1 MRVAKIMSFEIE
13 IITDLA
19 LLLAVASI
27 ITVIFYRLK
36 QPLVVGYLLSGIIVG
51 PYVFPFKLI
60 MHTDVISAFA
70 EIGIILLLF
79 AIGLEFPLKK
89 LRALGKVVLSVAAL
103 EIFFTVAASW
113 LIGTLLHWPSFD
125 TLFLGAALA
134 SSSTTIVAK
143 TLTEM
148 GKIREIPA
156 RIMLGM
162 LVIED
167 VFVVLL
173 LAALQNLAA
182 TQAVSAE
189 GILLLLAKLAI
200 FVTLTLGLGT
210 LLIPRVIKRTAE
222 RTSHE
227 VLYVAFIGLAF
238 VFSLLANLFG
248 FSVAIGAFLIGVVV
262 ADSHISENVSEEF
275 THLRHMFEAIFFVS
289 MGTLM
294 DIRLLGTYWLP
305 ALIIILTL
313 MAAKF
318 SSCALGVRLFG
329 FDTQTSLQVAL
340 GMAQIGEFAFIVA
353 KTGQDLGVISGFLL
367 PVIGISAMVTSIM
380 TPYLMRFAYKSLN
393 I

>member
-1 MRVAKIMSFEIE
+1 VNLEMSFEVE
-13 IITDLA
+13 IVTDLA
-19 LLLAVASI
+19 LLLAVASV
-27 ITVIFYRLK
+27 ITIIFYRLK

-60 MHTDVISAFA
+60 VHTDVISAFA

-79 AIGLEFPLKK
+79 AIGLEFPLRK

-103 EIFFTVAASW
+103 EILFTVAASW
-113 LIGTLLHWPSFD
+113 LIGTALNWPLFD

-143 TLTEM
+143 ALTEM

-167 VFVVLL
+167 VFVVLF
-173 LAALQNLAA
+173 LAGLQSFVA
-182 TQAVSAE
+182 TQSVSAE
-189 GILLLLAKLAI
+189 GILFLLSKLI
-200 FVTLTLGLGT
+200 LLVSLTLGIGT
-210 LLIPRVIKRTAE
+210 LLIPRIIKRTAE
-222 RTSHE
+222 KTSHE
-227 VLYVAFIGLAF
+227 VLYIALVGLAF
-238 VFSLLANLFG
+238 GFGIIANFFG

-275 THLRHMFEAIFFVS
+275 THLRHMFEAIFFVT

-305 ALIIILTL
+305 ALIVILTL

-329 FDTQTSLQVAL
+329 YDTQTSLRVAL
-340 GMAQIGEFAFIVA
+340 GMAQIGEFAFIVG
-353 KTGQDLGVISGFLL
+353 KTGQDLGVISTFLL
-367 PVIGISAMVTSIM
+367 PVIGISAITTSIV
-380 TPYLMRFAYKSLN
+380 TPYLLRFAYKAQT
-393 I
+393 